1 MADGKVKI
9 ETSVDQKGIETGL
22 QEAEKKIQDFGKAAQ
37 TEAQQV
43 DKSLS
48 SMGQNVG
55 SDLQTGMDHAQD
67 VMEQG
72 ADQITDAVAD
82 VDQSLEG
89 MGDGVSQSPL
99 AEDMQ
104 GVSESVDASAE
115 EIVDSI
121 QDVEE
126 AADQVGENADTSGL
140 SQSFRDAESEID
152 SSCTG
157 IDAAV
162 SKATQVIAGFVSAA
176 AITAAVKQATQ
187 YVVQV
192 GSAFEAS
199 MSEVQAISGATGAEL
214 EKMSAKAKQLGSTS
228 RFSATEVSQAF
239 KYMSLAGWD
248 VSQSISA
255 VDGVIQLAA
264 ASGMDL
270 AAASDMVTDYLS
282 AFGMEADQATYM
294 ADMLAYA
301 QAHSNTTAE
310 MLGEAYKNCAANLNA
325 SGQDIETTTALL
337 EGMANQGKKGSEA
350 GTQLAAI
357 MRDLTA
363 KMDEGAIQ
371 IGETSVA
378 VMDAQGNFRDLTDII
393 TDVDAATE
401 GMGDAQKAAALAS
414 TFTSDSITGLN
425 LILNE
430 GIDKI
435 AGYETELRNSSGAA
449 SDMADTMQNNLQ
461 GKITAAGSALEGLGI
476 AAYDYISGPAGT
488 VVDMATGIFKGL
500 TDVLTPELDTA
511 HQLLADAENTSAAVQ
526 SIYDKMESQQKSF
539 KSNRDSIEANAEVAK
554 RLADNLFDLADKADL
569 SATDLQTM
577 GVYVDELNSLIPD
590 MNLSLNEQTGELSMT
605 REEVDKLTESYKE
618 QAIQQAFM
626 EHYSELAGDYTS
638 ALKTAAEAKRN
649 FDMALADPEAN
660 AVWEQYKKKAEEFHT
675 AGEEWEDAYIHAG
688 NAIWAANQANG
699 DLLDGL
705 LSSEEAMNSAE
716 QAVNDCDGAMQ
727 EWNDTMQDYKESMSS
742 ATDAT
747 NDLSEAQDNTTTSTE
762 ELLTATIEY
771 EGQTYKTIQEVSEY
785 FKKLEETYDS
795 VYESAMSS
803 IMGQLDLYNEWSAG
817 AEITAAKAL
826 ENFASCV
833 NGMTSYSENLSALTK
848 GVEDVSTGSIEALDA
863 GFVQYLRDLGPQS
876 ASLVAAIAQEINAGN
891 VQYIQDLND
900 NWDKYYNVSVE
911 IAEENAEAETGFK
924 EFAGDLVST
933 AQQTAQDATQATAD
947 GIDSKRPQVDESLQS
962 IAYDFMEKLTIP
974 DETTKI
980 GSDNIA
986 GYITGAES
994 KQPEVSTT
1002 AISLAGAT
1010 EDGLTDTDATTQ
1022 IGSDNIVGYI
1032 TGAEAQKENAENAAV
1047 DISNATDDG
1056 LGSADTAKTA
1066 GKLMASLLGVLVA
1079 GTTLAWIDG
1088 VAVSNAMNL
1097 GLGSADTAGTA
1108 SKLSDKYVRRTREY
1122 RGEAESAGRYLAEG
1136 FAAGIY
1142 AGQGSVA
1149 AAAASSA
1156 RAALAAFRATAQIH
1170 SPSAAAKADAL
1181 YVPEGWAGGIEEG
1194 KEQVEEAAADT
1205 ADATLDG
1212 FKDVLLPD
1220 LDLGWAV
1227 DQIRQASYTM
1237 DAELAQRATESTMET
1252 VARSAPESQEKGSSD
1267 FDYDRLGEVVASAID
1282 GMDVRLDGK
1291 KVGKVMTSRINA
1303 GLQEYAQMNQRGVM

>member
-1 MADGKVKI
+1 MADGKIKI

-22 QEAEKKIQDFGKAAQ
+22 QESEKKIQDFGKAAQ

-282 AFGMEADQATYM
+282 AFGMEASQATYM

-301 QAHSNTTAE
+301 QSHSNTTAE
-310 MLGEAYKNCAANLNA
+310 QLGEAYKNCAANMNA
-325 SGQDIETTTALL
+325 SGQDIETTTAML
-337 EGMANQGKKGSEA
+337 EALANQGSKSSEA
-350 GTQLAAI
+350 GTKVSAI
-357 MRDLTA
+357 MRDITA
-363 KMDEGAIQ
+363 KMDEGKIAI
-371 IGETSVA
+371 GDTTVA
-378 VMDAQGNFRDLTDII
+378 VMDANGNFRDMTDII
-393 TDVDAATE
+393 KDVDTATQ
-401 GMGDAQKAAALAS
+401 GMGDAEKAAALAS
-414 TFTSDSITGLN
+414 TFTSDSISGLN
-425 LILNE
+425 MILNE
-430 GIDKI
+430 GVDKI
-435 AGYETELRNSSGAA
+435 TGYEEELRNSSGAA
-449 SDMADTMQNNLQ
+449 ADMADTMQNNLQ

-488 VVDMATGIFKGL
+488 VVDMATGMFKGL
-500 TDVLTPELDTA
+500 TDLISPAKSEMEQYIDDINIALDTV
-511 HQLLADAENTSAAVQ
+511 DAS
-526 SIYDKMESQQKSF
+526 
-539 KSNRDSIEANAEVAK
+539 
-554 RLADNLFDLADKADL
+554 
-569 SATDLQTM
+569 
-577 GVYVDELNSLIPD
+577 
-590 MNLSLNEQTGELSMT
+590 
-605 REEVDKLTESYKE
+605 
-618 QAIQQAFM
+618 
-626 EHYSELAGDYTS
+626 
-638 ALKTAAEAKRN
+638 LKTAEKTMDAATVDTNKLET
-649 FDMALADPEAN
+649 
-660 AVWEQYKKKAEEFHT
+660 YKKT
-675 AGEEWEDAYIHAG
+675 
-688 NAIWAANQANG
+688 
-699 DLLDGL
+699 LLDLTGVENKNEYQKYQLKRIVAELSDTIPELAAAYDEETGSISLTNQEIEKLLDNQKAQVMQASAQEALEKVYQAQFDATLALTQAQDGL
-705 LSSEEAMNSAE
+705 TEAQKRWNERVDEALGPNHQVVESLQDYYDITGNTDDELEDLALSIESLSAE
-716 QAVNDCDGAMQ
+716 VDRAQ
-727 EWNDTMQDYKESMSS
+727 
-742 ATDAT
+742 
-747 NDLSEAQDNTTTSTE
+747 EAQDKANETAE
-762 ELLTATIEY
+762 EYEKTVDRVKESLIGETDAQKDEKDAVEDGTDAKKGAITANQDLLTSEIEY
-771 EGQTYKTIQEVSEY
+771 AGQTYKTTGEIAEKFQTLQEAYKSA
-785 FKKLEETYDS
+785 
-795 VYESAMSS
+795 YESAQGS
-803 IMGQLDLYNEWSAG
+803 IMGQLSLYSEWSAG

-833 NGMTSYSENLSALTK
+833 NGMTNYAANLDALTQ
-848 GVEDVSTGSIEALDA
+848 GVTDVSTNSVVALDT

-1032 TGAEAQKENAENAAV
+1032 TGAEAQKENAENTAV

-1181 YVPEGWAGGIEEG
+1181 FVPEGWAGGIEEG
-1194 KEQVEEAAADT
+1194 QEKVEKAAADT
-1205 ADATLDG
+1205 ADVTLDS
-1212 FKDVLLPD
+1212 FKDLLLPE
-1220 LDLGWAV
+1220 V
-1227 DQIRQASYTM
+1227 DTSLVIDQLTQQPQI
-1237 DAELAQRATESTMET
+1237 LAQTITESGTESVVRSIPEQSESASSEPDYEKVGEA
-1252 VARSAPESQEKGSSD
+1252 VARALENTE
-1267 FDYDRLGEVVASAID
+1267 
-1282 GMDVRLDGK
+1282 VRLDGK

>member
-82 VDQSLEG
+82 VDQSLDG
-89 MGDGVSQSPL
+89 MGDGVSKAPL
-99 AEDMQ
+99 TEEMQ
-104 GVSESVDASAE
+104 RASESVSESAEKIAKSAE
-115 EIVDSI
+115 EADKST
-121 QDVEE
+121 EE
-126 AADQVGENADTSGL
+126 FGKNTDTSGMRK
-140 SQSFRDAESEID
+140 SFREAEREVG

-157 IDAAV
+157 IDIAV
-162 SKATQVIAGFVSAA
+162 SKATQIIAGFVSAA
-176 AITAAVKQATQ
+176 AITAAAKQATQ
-187 YVVQV
+187 YVIEV

-199 MSEVQAISGATGAEL
+199 MSEVQAISGATSAEL

-771 EGQTYKTIQEVSEY
+771 EGQTYKTTQEVSEY
-785 FKKLEETYDS
+785 LKKLEETYDS

-803 IMGQLDLYNEWSAG
+803 IMGQLDLYNEWSSG
-817 AEITAAKAL
+817 SEITAAKAL

-833 NGMTSYSENLSALTK
+833 NGMTSYSENLIALTK

-891 VQYIQDLND
+891 VQYIEDLNA
-900 NWDKYYNVSVE
+900 NWRQYYNVSTI
-911 IAEENAEAETGFK
+911 IADENAEAETGYNQ
-924 EFAGDLVST
+924 FAENLIST

-962 IAYDFMEKLTIP
+962 IAYDFMDKLTIP
-974 DETTKI
+974 DEITKI

-1022 IGSDNIVGYI
+1022 IGSGNIVGYI

-1066 GKLMASLLGVLVA
+1066 GELMASLLGVLVA

-1181 YVPEGWAGGIEEG
+1181 FVPEGWAGGIEDG
-1194 KEQVEEAAADT
+1194 QEQVEKAAEET
-1205 ADATLDG
+1205 AEVTLDS
-1212 FKDVLLPD
+1212 FKDLLLPEID
-1220 LDLGWAV
+1220 TSFV
-1227 DQIRQASYTM
+1227 IDQLTQQPQI
-1237 DAELAQRATESTMET
+1237 LAQTITESGTESVVRSIPEQSESVSSEPDYEKVGEA
-1252 VARSAPESQEKGSSD
+1252 VARALENTE
-1267 FDYDRLGEVVASAID
+1267 
-1282 GMDVRLDGK
+1282 VRLDGK
-1291 KVGKVMTSRINA
+1291 KVGKVMTGRINA

>member
-1 MADGKVKI
+1 MADGKIKI

-22 QEAEKKIQDFGKAAQ
+22 QESEKKIQDFGKAAQ

-72 ADQITDAVAD
+72 ADQITDTVAD
-82 VDQSLEG
+82 VDQSLDD
-89 MGDGVSQSPL
+89 MGDGVSKAPL
-99 AEDMQ
+99 TEEMQ
-104 GVSESVDASAE
+104 RASESVSESAEKIAKSAE
-115 EIVDSI
+115 EADKST
-121 QDVEE
+121 EE
-126 AADQVGENADTSGL
+126 FGKNTDTSGMRK
-140 SQSFRDAESEID
+140 SFREAEREVG

-162 SKATQVIAGFVSAA
+162 SKATQIIAGFVSAA
-176 AITAAVKQATQ
+176 AITAAAKQATQ
-187 YVVQV
+187 YVIEV

-199 MSEVQAISGATGAEL
+199 MSEVQAISGATSAEL

-255 VDGVIQLAA
+255 VDGVLQLAA

-435 AGYETELRNSSGAA
+435 AGYEEELRNSSGAA

-476 AAYDYISGPAGT
+476 AAYNYISGPAGK
-488 VVDMATGIFKGL
+488 VVDTATSMFKGM
-500 TDVLTPELDTA
+500 TDLISPARTEMEQYIDDINAALDTV
-511 HQLLADAENTSAAVQ
+511 DASLETAEKTMNVAAVDT
-526 SIYDKMESQQKSF
+526 SKLESYKKTLLDLNTVENKNEYQKYQL
-539 KSNRDSIEANAEVAK
+539 K
-554 RLADNLFDLADKADL
+554 RI
-569 SATDLQTM
+569 
-577 GVYVDELNSLIPD
+577 VDELSDTIPELAAAYDEETGSISLTNQEIEKLLDNQKAQVMQASAQEALEKVYQAQFDATLALTQAQDGLTEAQKRWNERVDEALGPNHQVVESLQD
-590 MNLSLNEQTGELSMT
+590 YYDITGNTDDELEDLALSIESLSA
-605 REEVDKLTESYKE
+605 EVDRA
-618 QAIQQAFM
+618 Q
-626 EHYSELAGDYTS
+626 
-638 ALKTAAEAKRN
+638 
-649 FDMALADPEAN
+649 
-660 AVWEQYKKKAEEFHT
+660 
-675 AGEEWEDAYIHAG
+675 
-688 NAIWAANQANG
+688 
-699 DLLDGL
+699 
-705 LSSEEAMNSAE
+705 
-716 QAVNDCDGAMQ
+716 
-727 EWNDTMQDYKESMSS
+727 
-742 ATDAT
+742 
-747 NDLSEAQDNTTTSTE
+747 EAQDKANETAE
-762 ELLTATIEY
+762 EYEKTVDRVKESLIGETDAQKEEKDAVEDGTDAKKGAITVNQDLLTSEIEY
-771 EGQTYKTIQEVSEY
+771 AGQTYKTTGEIAEKFQNLQEAYKSA
-785 FKKLEETYDS
+785 
-795 VYESAMSS
+795 YESAQGS
-803 IMGQLDLYNEWSAG
+803 IMGQLSLYSEWSVG

-833 NGMTSYSENLSALTK
+833 NGMTNYAANLDALTQ
-848 GVEDVSTGSIEALDA
+848 GVTDVSTNSVVALDT

-924 EFAGDLVST
+924 EFAGDLIST

-986 GYITGAES
+986 GYVTGAES

-1032 TGAEAQKENAENAAV
+1032 TGAEAQKENAENTAV

-1181 YVPEGWAGGIEEG
+1181 FVPEGWAGGIEAG
-1194 KEQVEEAAADT
+1194 QEQVEKAAEET
-1205 ADATLDG
+1205 AEVTLDS
-1212 FKDVLLPD
+1212 FKDFLLPE
-1220 LDLGWAV
+1220 V
-1227 DQIRQASYTM
+1227 DTSLVIDQLTQQPQI
-1237 DAELAQRATESTMET
+1237 LAQTITESGTESVVRSMPVQSESASSEPDYEKVGEA
-1252 VARSAPESQEKGSSD
+1252 VARALENTE
-1267 FDYDRLGEVVASAID
+1267 
-1282 GMDVRLDGK
+1282 VRLDGK
-1291 KVGKVMTSRINA
+1291 KVGKVMTGRINA

>member
-82 VDQSLEG
+82 VDQSLDG
-89 MGDGVSQSPL
+89 MGDGVSKAPL
-99 AEDMQ
+99 TEEMQ
-104 GVSESVDASAE
+104 RASESVSESAEKIAKSAE
-115 EIVDSI
+115 EADKST
-121 QDVEE
+121 EE
-126 AADQVGENADTSGL
+126 FGKNTDTSGMRK
-140 SQSFRDAESEID
+140 SFREAEREVG

-157 IDAAV
+157 IDVAV
-162 SKATQVIAGFVSAA
+162 SKATQIIAGFVSAA
-176 AITAAVKQATQ
+176 AITAAAKQATQ
-187 YVVQV
+187 YVIEV

-199 MSEVQAISGATGAEL
+199 MSEVQAISGATSAEL

-488 VVDMATGIFKGL
+488 VVDMATGMFKGL
-500 TDVLTPELDTA
+500 TDLISPARSEMEQYIDDINAALDTVDASLETAEKIMDTATVDTNKLEAYKKILLDLNGVENKNEYQKYQLKRIVDELSDTIPELAAAYDEEKGSINLTTQEIEKLIA
-511 HQLLADAENTSAAVQ
+511 TQEKQVMLQAAQEAKNEVYKELTNATLAAQMAQDGLTEAQQKWNDIAGSAAVSAPIETYNDYVAVTGQ
-526 SIYDKMESQQKSF
+526 AS
-539 KSNRDSIEANAEVAK
+539 DSVE
-554 RLADNLFDLADKADL
+554 RLYNEML
-569 SATDLQTM
+569 SAKAASERAEEAKSKAEKTTKD
-577 GVYVDELNSLIPD
+577 YEKAVDEMTESLLGETDAQKDEKDAVEDGTDAKKGAITV
-590 MNLSLNEQTGELSMT
+590 NEDLLTSEIEYAGQIYKTTGEIAEKFQTLQ
-605 REEVDKLTESYKE
+605 EAYK
-618 QAIQQAFM
+618 
-626 EHYSELAGDYTS
+626 S
-638 ALKTAAEAKRN
+638 A
-649 FDMALADPEAN
+649 
-660 AVWEQYKKKAEEFHT
+660 
-675 AGEEWEDAYIHAG
+675 
-688 NAIWAANQANG
+688 
-699 DLLDGL
+699 
-705 LSSEEAMNSAE
+705 
-716 QAVNDCDGAMQ
+716 
-727 EWNDTMQDYKESMSS
+727 
-742 ATDAT
+742 
-747 NDLSEAQDNTTTSTE
+747 
-762 ELLTATIEY
+762 
-771 EGQTYKTIQEVSEY
+771 
-785 FKKLEETYDS
+785 
-795 VYESAMSS
+795 YESAQGS
-803 IMGQLDLYNEWSAG
+803 IMGQLSLYSEWSAG

-833 NGMTSYSENLSALTK
+833 NGMTNYAANLDALTQ
-848 GVEDVSTGSIEALDA
+848 GVTDVSTNSIVALDT

-924 EFAGDLVST
+924 EFAGDLIST

-994 KQPEVSTT
+994 KQPEVLTT

-1032 TGAEAQKENAENAAV
+1032 TGAEAQKENAENTAV

-1181 YVPEGWAGGIEEG
+1181 FVPEGWAGGIEDG
-1194 KEQVEEAAADT
+1194 QEQVEKAAEET
-1205 ADATLDG
+1205 AEVTLDS
-1212 FKDVLLPD
+1212 FKDLLLPE
-1220 LDLGWAV
+1220 V
-1227 DQIRQASYTM
+1227 DTSLVIDQLTQQPQI
-1237 DAELAQRATESTMET
+1237 LAQTITESGTESVVRSIPEQSESASSEPDYEKVGEA
-1252 VARSAPESQEKGSSD
+1252 VARALENTE
-1267 FDYDRLGEVVASAID
+1267 
-1282 GMDVRLDGK
+1282 VRLDGK
-1291 KVGKVMTSRINA
+1291 KVGKAMTSRINA

>member
-1 MADGKVKI
+1 MSDGKVKI
-9 ETSVDQKGIETGL
+9 ETSVDPQGIETGL
-22 QEAEKKIQDFGKAAQ
+22 QDSEKKIQDFGKTAQ
-37 TEAQQV
+37 DQAQQV

-55 SDLQTGMDHAQD
+55 NDLQTGMDHAQD

-89 MGDGVSQSPL
+89 MGDGVSQSPI

-162 SKATQVIAGFVSAA
+162 SKATRVIAGFVSAA

-199 MSEVQAISGATGAEL
+199 MSEVQAISGATSAEL

-378 VMDAQGNFRDLTDII
+378 VMDAQSNFRDLTDII

-435 AGYETELRNSSGAA
+435 AGYEEELRNSSGAA

-488 VVDMATGIFKGL
+488 VVDMATGMFKGL
-500 TDVLTPELDTA
+500 TDLISPAKSEMEQYIDDINIALDTV
-511 HQLLADAENTSAAVQ
+511 DAS
-526 SIYDKMESQQKSF
+526 
-539 KSNRDSIEANAEVAK
+539 
-554 RLADNLFDLADKADL
+554 
-569 SATDLQTM
+569 
-577 GVYVDELNSLIPD
+577 
-590 MNLSLNEQTGELSMT
+590 
-605 REEVDKLTESYKE
+605 
-618 QAIQQAFM
+618 
-626 EHYSELAGDYTS
+626 
-638 ALKTAAEAKRN
+638 LKTAEKTMDAATVDTNKLET
-649 FDMALADPEAN
+649 
-660 AVWEQYKKKAEEFHT
+660 YKKT
-675 AGEEWEDAYIHAG
+675 
-688 NAIWAANQANG
+688 
-699 DLLDGL
+699 LLDLTGVENKNEYQKYQLKRIVAELSDTIPELAAAYDEETGSISLTNQEIEKLLDNQKAQVMQASAQEALEKVYQAQFDATLALTQAQDGL
-705 LSSEEAMNSAE
+705 TEAQKRWNERVDEALGPNHQVVESLQDYYDITGNTDDELEDLALSIESLSAE
-716 QAVNDCDGAMQ
+716 VDRAQ
-727 EWNDTMQDYKESMSS
+727 
-742 ATDAT
+742 
-747 NDLSEAQDNTTTSTE
+747 EAQDKANETAE
-762 ELLTATIEY
+762 EYEKTVDRVKESLIGETDAQKEEKDAVEDDTDAKKGAITVNQDLLTSEIEY
-771 EGQTYKTIQEVSEY
+771 AGQTYKTTGEIAEKFQTLQEAYKSA
-785 FKKLEETYDS
+785 
-795 VYESAMSS
+795 YESAQSS
-803 IMGQLDLYNEWSAG
+803 IIGQLSLYNEWSAG
-817 AEITAAKAL
+817 AEITASQAL

-833 NGMTSYSENLSALTK
+833 SGMTNYAANLDALTQ
-848 GVEDVSTGSIEALDA
+848 GVTDVSNNSIVALDE
-863 GFVQYLRDLGPQS
+863 GFVQYLRNLGPQS
-876 ASLVAAIAQEINAGN
+876 ASLVATIAQEINAGN
-891 VQYIQDLND
+891 VQYIKDLND

-911 IAEENAEAETGFK
+911 IADENAEAETGYK
-924 EFAGDLVST
+924 AYAERLVST
-933 AQQTAQDATQATAD
+933 AQQAAQDATQATAD

-962 IAYDFMEKLTIP
+962 IAYDFMDKLTIP

-1022 IGSDNIVGYI
+1022 IGSDNVAGYI
-1032 TGAEAQKENAENAAV
+1032 TGAEAQKENAENTAV

-1066 GKLMASLLGVLVA
+1066 GDLLASLLGVLVA
-1079 GTTLAWIDG
+1079 GTALAWADG
-1088 VAVSNAMNL
+1088 FAVSHAMNL
-1097 GLGSADTAGTA
+1097 GLGSVDTAKTA
-1108 SKLSDKYVRRTREY
+1108 TKLSDKYIQKIRDY
-1122 RGEAESAGRYLAEG
+1122 RGQSESAGRYLAEG

-1252 VARSAPESQEKGSSD
+1252 VARSAPESQETGSSD

>member
-140 SQSFRDAESEID
+140 SQSFRDAENEID

-199 MSEVQAISGATGAEL
+199 MSEVQAISGATSAEL

-435 AGYETELRNSSGAA
+435 AGYEEELRSSSGAA
-449 SDMADTMQNNLQ
+449 ANMADTMQNNLQ

-488 VVDMATGIFKGL
+488 VVDMATGMFKGL

-526 SIYDKMESQQKSF
+526 SIYDKME
-539 KSNRDSIEANAEVAK
+539 
-554 RLADNLFDLADKADL
+554 
-569 SATDLQTM
+569 
-577 GVYVDELNSLIPD
+577 
-590 MNLSLNEQTGELSMT
+590 
-605 REEVDKLTESYKE
+605 
-618 QAIQQAFM
+618 
-626 EHYSELAGDYTS
+626 
-638 ALKTAAEAKRN
+638 
-649 FDMALADPEAN
+649 
-660 AVWEQYKKKAEEFHT
+660 
-675 AGEEWEDAYIHAG
+675 
-688 NAIWAANQANG
+688 
-699 DLLDGL
+699 
-705 LSSEEAMNSAE
+705 
-716 QAVNDCDGAMQ
+716 
-727 EWNDTMQDYKESMSS
+727 
-742 ATDAT
+742 
-747 NDLSEAQDNTTTSTE
+747 
-762 ELLTATIEY
+762 
-771 EGQTYKTIQEVSEY
+771 
-785 FKKLEETYDS
+785 
-795 VYESAMSS
+795 
-803 IMGQLDLYNEWSAG
+803 
-817 AEITAAKAL
+817 
-826 ENFASCV
+826 
-833 NGMTSYSENLSALTK
+833 
-848 GVEDVSTGSIEALDA
+848 
-863 GFVQYLRDLGPQS
+863 
-876 ASLVAAIAQEINAGN
+876 
-891 VQYIQDLND
+891 
-900 NWDKYYNVSVE
+900 
-911 IAEENAEAETGFK
+911 
-924 EFAGDLVST
+924 
-933 AQQTAQDATQATAD
+933 
-947 GIDSKRPQVDESLQS
+947 
-962 IAYDFMEKLTIP
+962 
-974 DETTKI
+974 
-980 GSDNIA
+980 
-986 GYITGAES
+986 
-994 KQPEVSTT
+994 
-1002 AISLAGAT
+1002 
-1010 EDGLTDTDATTQ
+1010 
-1022 IGSDNIVGYI
+1022 
-1032 TGAEAQKENAENAAV
+1032 
-1047 DISNATDDG
+1047 
-1056 LGSADTAKTA
+1056 
-1066 GKLMASLLGVLVA
+1066 
-1079 GTTLAWIDG
+1079 
-1088 VAVSNAMNL
+1088 
-1097 GLGSADTAGTA
+1097 
-1108 SKLSDKYVRRTREY
+1108 
-1122 RGEAESAGRYLAEG
+1122 
-1136 FAAGIY
+1136 
-1142 AGQGSVA
+1142 
-1149 AAAASSA
+1149 
-1156 RAALAAFRATAQIH
+1156 
-1170 SPSAAAKADAL
+1170 
-1181 YVPEGWAGGIEEG
+1181 
-1194 KEQVEEAAADT
+1194 
-1205 ADATLDG
+1205 
-1212 FKDVLLPD
+1212 
-1220 LDLGWAV
+1220 
-1227 DQIRQASYTM
+1227 
-1237 DAELAQRATESTMET
+1237 
-1252 VARSAPESQEKGSSD
+1252 
-1267 FDYDRLGEVVASAID
+1267 
-1282 GMDVRLDGK
+1282 
-1291 KVGKVMTSRINA
+1291 
-1303 GLQEYAQMNQRGVM
+1303 

>member
-1 MADGKVKI
+1 MADGKIKI

-22 QEAEKKIQDFGKAAQ
+22 QESEKKIQDFGKAAQ

-72 ADQITDAVAD
+72 ADQITDTVAD
-82 VDQSLEG
+82 VDQSLDG
-89 MGDGVSQSPL
+89 MGDGVSKAPL
-99 AEDMQ
+99 TEEMQ
-104 GVSESVDASAE
+104 RASESVSESAEKIAKSAE
-115 EIVDSI
+115 EADKST
-121 QDVEE
+121 EE
-126 AADQVGENADTSGL
+126 FGKNTDTSGMRK
-140 SQSFRDAESEID
+140 SFREAEREVG

-162 SKATQVIAGFVSAA
+162 SKATQIIAGFVSAA
-176 AITAAVKQATQ
+176 AITAAAKQATQ
-187 YVVQV
+187 YVIEV

-199 MSEVQAISGATGAEL
+199 MSEVQAISGATSAEL

-255 VDGVIQLAA
+255 VDGVLQLAA

-435 AGYETELRNSSGAA
+435 AGYEEELRNSSGAA

-476 AAYDYISGPAGT
+476 AAYNYISGPAGK
-488 VVDMATGIFKGL
+488 VVDTATSMFKGM
-500 TDVLTPELDTA
+500 TDLISPARTEMEQYIDDINAALDTV
-511 HQLLADAENTSAAVQ
+511 DASLETAEKTMNVAAVDT
-526 SIYDKMESQQKSF
+526 SKLESYKKTLLDLNTVENKNEYQKYQL
-539 KSNRDSIEANAEVAK
+539 K
-554 RLADNLFDLADKADL
+554 RI
-569 SATDLQTM
+569 
-577 GVYVDELNSLIPD
+577 VDELSDTIPELAAAYDEETGSISLTNQEIEKLLDNQKAQVMQASAQEALEKVYQAQFDATLALTQAQDGLTEAQKRWNERVDEALGPNHQVVESLQD
-590 MNLSLNEQTGELSMT
+590 YYDITGNTDDELEDLALSIESLSA
-605 REEVDKLTESYKE
+605 EVDRA
-618 QAIQQAFM
+618 Q
-626 EHYSELAGDYTS
+626 
-638 ALKTAAEAKRN
+638 
-649 FDMALADPEAN
+649 
-660 AVWEQYKKKAEEFHT
+660 
-675 AGEEWEDAYIHAG
+675 
-688 NAIWAANQANG
+688 
-699 DLLDGL
+699 
-705 LSSEEAMNSAE
+705 
-716 QAVNDCDGAMQ
+716 
-727 EWNDTMQDYKESMSS
+727 
-742 ATDAT
+742 
-747 NDLSEAQDNTTTSTE
+747 EAQDKANETAE
-762 ELLTATIEY
+762 EYEKTVDRVKESLIGETDAQKEEKDAVEDGTDAKKGAITVNQDLLTSEIEY
-771 EGQTYKTIQEVSEY
+771 AGQTYKTTGEIAEKFQNLQEAYKSA
-785 FKKLEETYDS
+785 
-795 VYESAMSS
+795 YESAQGS
-803 IMGQLDLYNEWSAG
+803 IMGQLSLYSEWSAG

-833 NGMTSYSENLSALTK
+833 NGMTNYAANLDALTQ
-848 GVEDVSTGSIEALDA
+848 GVTDVSTNSVVALDT

-924 EFAGDLVST
+924 EFAGDLIST

-986 GYITGAES
+986 GYVTGAES

-1032 TGAEAQKENAENAAV
+1032 TGAEAQKENAENTAV

-1181 YVPEGWAGGIEEG
+1181 FVPEGWAGGIEAG
-1194 KEQVEEAAADT
+1194 QEQVEKAAEET
-1205 ADATLDG
+1205 AEVTLDS
-1212 FKDVLLPD
+1212 FKDFLLPE
-1220 LDLGWAV
+1220 V
-1227 DQIRQASYTM
+1227 DTSLVIDQLTQQPQI
-1237 DAELAQRATESTMET
+1237 LAQTITESGTESVVRSMPVQSESASSEPDYEKVGEA
-1252 VARSAPESQEKGSSD
+1252 VARALENTE
-1267 FDYDRLGEVVASAID
+1267 
-1282 GMDVRLDGK
+1282 VRLDGK
-1291 KVGKVMTSRINA
+1291 KVGKVMTGRINA

>member
-1 MADGKVKI
+1 MADGKIKI

-22 QEAEKKIQDFGKAAQ
+22 QESEKKIQDFGKAAQ

-43 DKSLS
+43 NKSLS

-72 ADQITDAVAD
+72 ADQITDTVAD
-82 VDQSLEG
+82 VDQSLDD
-89 MGDGVSQSPL
+89 MGDGVSKAPL
-99 AEDMQ
+99 TEEMQ
-104 GVSESVDASAE
+104 RASESVSESAEKIAKSAE
-115 EIVDSI
+115 EADKST
-121 QDVEE
+121 EE
-126 AADQVGENADTSGL
+126 FGKNTDTSGMRK
-140 SQSFRDAESEID
+140 SFREAEREVG

-162 SKATQVIAGFVSAA
+162 SKATQIIAGFVSAA
-176 AITAAVKQATQ
+176 AITAAAKQATQ
-187 YVVQV
+187 YVIEV

-199 MSEVQAISGATGAEL
+199 MSEVQAISGATSAEL

-255 VDGVIQLAA
+255 VDGVLQLAA

-435 AGYETELRNSSGAA
+435 AGYEEELRNSSGAA

-476 AAYDYISGPAGT
+476 AAYNYISGPAGK
-488 VVDMATGIFKGL
+488 VVDTATSMFKGM
-500 TDVLTPELDTA
+500 TDLISPARTEMEQYIDDINAALDTV
-511 HQLLADAENTSAAVQ
+511 DASLETAEKTMNVAAVDT
-526 SIYDKMESQQKSF
+526 SKLESYKKTLLDLNTVENKNEYQKYQL
-539 KSNRDSIEANAEVAK
+539 K
-554 RLADNLFDLADKADL
+554 RI
-569 SATDLQTM
+569 
-577 GVYVDELNSLIPD
+577 VDELSDTIPELAAAYDEETGSISLTNQEIEKLLDNQKAQVMQASAQEALEKVYQAQFDATLALTQAQDGLTEAQKRWNERVDEALGPNHQVVESLQD
-590 MNLSLNEQTGELSMT
+590 YYDITGNTDDELEDLALSIESLSA
-605 REEVDKLTESYKE
+605 EVDRA
-618 QAIQQAFM
+618 Q
-626 EHYSELAGDYTS
+626 
-638 ALKTAAEAKRN
+638 
-649 FDMALADPEAN
+649 
-660 AVWEQYKKKAEEFHT
+660 
-675 AGEEWEDAYIHAG
+675 
-688 NAIWAANQANG
+688 
-699 DLLDGL
+699 
-705 LSSEEAMNSAE
+705 
-716 QAVNDCDGAMQ
+716 
-727 EWNDTMQDYKESMSS
+727 
-742 ATDAT
+742 
-747 NDLSEAQDNTTTSTE
+747 EAQDKANETAE
-762 ELLTATIEY
+762 EYEKTVDRVKESLIGETDAQKEEKDAVEDGTDAKKGAITVNQDLLTSEIEY
-771 EGQTYKTIQEVSEY
+771 AGQTYKTTGEIAEKFQNLQEAYKSA
-785 FKKLEETYDS
+785 
-795 VYESAMSS
+795 YESAQGS
-803 IMGQLDLYNEWSAG
+803 IMGQLSLYSEWSVG

-833 NGMTSYSENLSALTK
+833 NGMTNYAANLDALTQ
-848 GVEDVSTGSIEALDA
+848 GVTDVSTNSVVALDT

-924 EFAGDLVST
+924 EFAGDLIST

-986 GYITGAES
+986 GYVTGAES

-1032 TGAEAQKENAENAAV
+1032 TGAEAQKENAENTAV

-1181 YVPEGWAGGIEEG
+1181 FVPEGWAGGIEAG
-1194 KEQVEEAAADT
+1194 QEQVEKAAEET
-1205 ADATLDG
+1205 AEVTLDS
-1212 FKDVLLPD
+1212 FKDFLLPE
-1220 LDLGWAV
+1220 V
-1227 DQIRQASYTM
+1227 DTSLVIDQLTQQPQI
-1237 DAELAQRATESTMET
+1237 LAQTITESGTESVVRSMPVQSESASSEPDYEKVGEA
-1252 VARSAPESQEKGSSD
+1252 VARALENTE
-1267 FDYDRLGEVVASAID
+1267 
-1282 GMDVRLDGK
+1282 VRLDGK
-1291 KVGKVMTSRINA
+1291 KVGKVMTGRINA

>member
-9 ETSVDQKGIETGL
+9 ETSVDQKGIQIGL
-22 QEAEKKIQDFGKAAQ
+22 QEAEKRIQDFGKAAQ
-37 TEAQQV
+37 TETQQV

-72 ADQITDAVAD
+72 ADQITDTVAD
-82 VDQSLEG
+82 VDQSLER
-89 MGDGVSQSPL
+89 MGDGVSEAPL
-99 AEDMQ
+99 TEEMQ
-104 GVSESVDASAE
+104 RTSESVDASAE

-140 SQSFRDAESEID
+140 SQSFREAESEID

-157 IDAAV
+157 IDVAV
-162 SKATQVIAGFVSAA
+162 NRATQVIAGFVSAA

-199 MSEVQAISGATGAEL
+199 MSEVQAISGATSAEL

-228 RFSATEVSQAF
+228 RFSATEASQAF
-239 KYMSLAGWD
+239 KYMALAGWD
-248 VSQSISA
+248 TNKSISA
-255 VDGVIQLAA
+255 IDGVLQLAA

-270 AAASDMVTDYLS
+270 AKASDMVTDYLS

-310 MLGEAYKNCAANLNA
+310 QLGEAYKNCAANMNA
-325 SGQDIETTTALL
+325 SGQDIETTTSLL
-337 EGMANQGKKGSEA
+337 EALANQGAKGSEA
-350 GTQLAAI
+350 GTKVAAI
-357 MRDLTA
+357 MRDITQ
-363 KMDEGAIQ
+363 KMDDGKIAI
-371 IGETSVA
+371 GDTTVA
-378 VMDAQGNFRDLTDII
+378 VMDANGNFRDMTDII
-393 TDVDAATE
+393 KDVDTATQ
-401 GMGDAQKAAALAS
+401 GMGDAEKAAALAS
-414 TFTSDSITGLN
+414 TFTSDSISGLN
-425 LILNE
+425 MILNE

-476 AAYDYISGPAGT
+476 AVYDYISGPAGT
-488 VVDMATGIFKGL
+488 VVDMATGMFKGL
-500 TDVLTPELDTA
+500 TDILSPELDTA
-511 HQLLADAENTSAAVQ
+511 HQLLADAEDTVDAVQ
-526 SIYDKMESQQKSF
+526 AIYDKVEKQKKSF
-539 KSNRDSIEANAEVAK
+539 ESTKDSIEANAELAK
-554 RLADNLFDLADKADL
+554 KLADNLYELADKTDL
-569 SATDLQTM
+569 SATDLATM

-590 MNLSLNEQTGELSMT
+590 MNLSLDAQTGALSKT
-605 REEVDKLTESYKE
+605 REEVDKLTTAYKE
-618 QAIQQAFM
+618 QAIQQAFSQ
-626 EHYSELAGDYTS
+626 HHTELTADY
-638 ALKTAAEAKRN
+638 ADAIQVAAEAQRN
-649 FDMALADPEAN
+649 FNVALSDPEAKR
-660 AVWEQYKKKAEEFHT
+660 VWEDYEARADEFQK
-675 AGEEWEDAYIHAG
+675 AGETIEDAYIHAG
-688 NAIWAANQANG
+688 NSVEYANESILKGLVGQKEA
-699 DLLDGL
+699 LD
-705 LSSEEAMNSAE
+705 EAQ
-716 QAVNDCDGAMQ
+716 QAVTDCDTAVK
-727 EWNDTMQDYKESMSS
+727 EWDQTMEEYTASMTT
-742 ATDAT
+742 ATDVT
-747 NDLSEAQDNTTTSTE
+747 TGLSDAQDTTTTSTE

-771 EGQTYKTIQEVSEY
+771 AGQTYKTTQEISEQFQTLQEAY
-785 FKKLEETYDS
+785 QNTYD
-795 VYESAMSS
+795 SAMSS
-803 IMGQLDLYNEWSAG
+803 IIGQLDLYNEWSAG

-826 ENFASCV
+826 ENFASSV
-833 NGMTSYSENLSALTK
+833 NGMTNYAANLDALTQ
-848 GVEDVSTGSIEALDA
+848 GVTDVSTNSVVALDT

-891 VQYIQDLND
+891 VQYIKDLND
-900 NWDKYYNVSVE
+900 NWDRYYNVSSE
-911 IAEENAEAETGFK
+911 IAQENAEAETGFK

-933 AQQTAQDATQATAD
+933 AQQAAQDATQATAD
-947 GIDSKRPQVDESLQS
+947 GINTKKPQVEDSLHA
-962 IAYDFMEKLTIP
+962 IVDTFTDTLTIP
-974 DETTKI
+974 EEASKI
-980 GSDNIA
+980 GSDNID

-994 KQPEVSTT
+994 KEQEVSTT
-1002 AISLAGAT
+1002 AIALAGAT

-1022 IGSDNIVGYI
+1022 IGSDNIAGYI
-1032 TGAEAQKENAENAAV
+1032 TGAAAQKENAENTAV

-1056 LGSADTAKTA
+1056 LGSADTAATA
-1066 GKLMASLLGVLVA
+1066 GNLLASLLGVLVA
-1079 GTTLAWIDG
+1079 GTALAWADG
-1088 VAVSNAMNL
+1088 FAVSHAMNL
-1097 GLGSADTAGTA
+1097 GLGSVDTAKTA
-1108 SKLSDKYVRRTREY
+1108 TDLSDKYIQKLRDY
-1122 RGEAESAGRYLAEG
+1122 RGQSEEAGKYMAEG
-1136 FAAGIY
+1136 FAAGIN
-1142 AGQGSVA
+1142 AGRGSVA
-1149 AAAASSA
+1149 AAARQSA
-1156 RAALAAFRATAQIH
+1156 QAALSAFRAAAQIH

-1227 DQIRQASYTM
+1227 DQIRQASYSM
-1237 DAELAQRATESTMET
+1237 DAELAQNAMESTMET
-1252 VARSAPESQEKGSSD
+1252 VARSTPESQETGSSD
-1267 FDYDRLGEVVASAID
+1267 FDYDRLGEVVASAIN

-1303 GLQEYAQMNQRGVM
+1303 GLQEYAQLNQRGVM

>member
-1 MADGKVKI
+1 MSDGKVKI
-9 ETSVDQKGIETGL
+9 ETSVDPQGIETGL
-22 QEAEKKIQDFGKAAQ
+22 QDSEKKIQDFGKTAQ
-37 TEAQQV
+37 DQAQQV

-55 SDLQTGMDHAQD
+55 NDLQTGMDHAQD

-89 MGDGVSQSPL
+89 MGDGVSQSPI

-162 SKATQVIAGFVSAA
+162 SKATRVIAGFVSAA

-199 MSEVQAISGATGAEL
+199 MSEVQAISGATSAEL

-228 RFSATEVSQAF
+228 RFGATEVSQAF

-378 VMDAQGNFRDLTDII
+378 VMDAQSNFRDLTDII

-435 AGYETELRNSSGAA
+435 AGYEEELRNSSGAA

-488 VVDMATGIFKGL
+488 VVDMATGMFKGL
-500 TDVLTPELDTA
+500 TDLISPAKSEMEQYIDDINIALDTV
-511 HQLLADAENTSAAVQ
+511 DAS
-526 SIYDKMESQQKSF
+526 
-539 KSNRDSIEANAEVAK
+539 
-554 RLADNLFDLADKADL
+554 
-569 SATDLQTM
+569 
-577 GVYVDELNSLIPD
+577 
-590 MNLSLNEQTGELSMT
+590 
-605 REEVDKLTESYKE
+605 
-618 QAIQQAFM
+618 
-626 EHYSELAGDYTS
+626 
-638 ALKTAAEAKRN
+638 LKTAEKTMDAATVDTNKLET
-649 FDMALADPEAN
+649 
-660 AVWEQYKKKAEEFHT
+660 YKKT
-675 AGEEWEDAYIHAG
+675 
-688 NAIWAANQANG
+688 
-699 DLLDGL
+699 LLDLTGVENKNEYQKYQLKRIVAELSDTIPELAAAYDEETGSISLTNQEIEKLLDNQKAQVMQASAQEALEKVYQAQFDATLALTQAQDGL
-705 LSSEEAMNSAE
+705 TEAQKRWNERVDEALGPNHQVVESLQDYYDITGNTDDELEDLALSIESLSAE
-716 QAVNDCDGAMQ
+716 VDRAQ
-727 EWNDTMQDYKESMSS
+727 
-742 ATDAT
+742 
-747 NDLSEAQDNTTTSTE
+747 EAQDKANETAE
-762 ELLTATIEY
+762 EYEKTVDRVKESLIGETDAQKEEKDAVEDDTDAKKGAITVNQDLLTSEIEY
-771 EGQTYKTIQEVSEY
+771 AGQTYKTTGEIAEKFQTLQEAYKSA
-785 FKKLEETYDS
+785 
-795 VYESAMSS
+795 YESAQSS
-803 IMGQLDLYNEWSAG
+803 IIGQLSLYNEWSAG
-817 AEITAAKAL
+817 AEITASQAL

-833 NGMTSYSENLSALTK
+833 SGMTNYAANLDALTQ
-848 GVEDVSTGSIEALDA
+848 GVTDVSNNSIVALDE
-863 GFVQYLRDLGPQS
+863 GFVQYLRNLGPQS
-876 ASLVAAIAQEINAGN
+876 ASLVATIAQEINAGN
-891 VQYIQDLND
+891 VQYIKDLND

-911 IAEENAEAETGFK
+911 IADENAEAETGYK
-924 EFAGDLVST
+924 AYAERLVST
-933 AQQTAQDATQATAD
+933 AQQAAQDATQATAD

-962 IAYDFMEKLTIP
+962 IAYDFMDKLTIP

-1022 IGSDNIVGYI
+1022 IGSDNVAGYI
-1032 TGAEAQKENAENAAV
+1032 TGAEAQKENAENTAV

-1066 GKLMASLLGVLVA
+1066 GDLLASLLGVLVA
-1079 GTTLAWIDG
+1079 GTALAWADG
-1088 VAVSNAMNL
+1088 FAVSHAMNL
-1097 GLGSADTAGTA
+1097 GLGSVDTAKTA
-1108 SKLSDKYVRRTREY
+1108 TKLSDKYIQKIRDY
-1122 RGEAESAGRYLAEG
+1122 RGQSESAGRYLAEG

-1252 VARSAPESQEKGSSD
+1252 VARSAPESQETGSSD

>member
-1 MADGKVKI
+1 MSDGKVKI
-9 ETSVDQKGIETGL
+9 ETSVDPQGIETGL
-22 QEAEKKIQDFGKAAQ
+22 QDSEKKIQDFGKTAQ
-37 TEAQQV
+37 DQAQQV

-55 SDLQTGMDHAQD
+55 NDLQTGMDHAQD

-140 SQSFRDAESEID
+140 SQIFRDAESEID

-199 MSEVQAISGATGAEL
+199 MSEVQAISGATSAEL
-214 EKMSAKAKQLGSTS
+214 EKMSAKAKQLGSS
-228 RFSATEVSQAF
+228 SKFSATEASQAF
-239 KYMSLAGWD
+239 KYMALAGWD
-248 VSQSISA
+248 TNKSISA
-255 VDGVIQLAA
+255 IDGVLQLAA

-270 AAASDMVTDYLS
+270 AKASDMVTDYLS

-310 MLGEAYKNCAANLNA
+310 QLGEAYKNCAANMNA
-325 SGQDIETTTALL
+325 SGQDIETTTSLL
-337 EGMANQGKKGSEA
+337 EALANQGDKSSEA
-350 GTQLAAI
+350 GTKVAAI
-357 MRDLTA
+357 MRDVTA
-363 KMDEGAIQ
+363 KMDEGKIAI
-371 IGETSVA
+371 GDTTVA
-378 VMDAQGNFRDLTDII
+378 VMDANGNFRDMTDII
-393 TDVDAATE
+393 KDVDDATKD
-401 GMGDAQKAAALAS
+401 MGDAEKAAALAS
-414 TFTSDSITGLN
+414 TFTSDSISGLN
-425 LILNE
+425 MILNE
-430 GIDKI
+430 GIDKV
-435 AGYETELRNSSGAA
+435 AGYEEELRNSSGAA

-476 AAYDYISGPAGT
+476 AAYEYISGPAGT
-488 VVDMATGIFKGL
+488 VVDMATGMFKGL
-500 TDVLTPELDTA
+500 TDLISPAKSEMEQYIDDINTALDTVDTSLEA
-511 HQLLADAENTSAAVQ
+511 AEKTMDAATVDTNKLETYKKTLLDLNGVENKNEYQKYQL
-526 SIYDKMESQQKSF
+526 
-539 KSNRDSIEANAEVAK
+539 K
-554 RLADNLFDLADKADL
+554 RI
-569 SATDLQTM
+569 
-577 GVYVDELNSLIPD
+577 VDELSDTIPELAAAYDEETGSISLTNQEIEKLLDNQKAQVMQASAQEALEKVYQAQFDATLALTQAQDGLTEAQKRWNERIDEALGPNHQVVESLQD
-590 MNLSLNEQTGELSMT
+590 YYDITGNTDDELEDLALSIESLSA
-605 REEVDKLTESYKE
+605 EVDRA
-618 QAIQQAFM
+618 Q
-626 EHYSELAGDYTS
+626 
-638 ALKTAAEAKRN
+638 
-649 FDMALADPEAN
+649 
-660 AVWEQYKKKAEEFHT
+660 
-675 AGEEWEDAYIHAG
+675 
-688 NAIWAANQANG
+688 
-699 DLLDGL
+699 
-705 LSSEEAMNSAE
+705 
-716 QAVNDCDGAMQ
+716 
-727 EWNDTMQDYKESMSS
+727 
-742 ATDAT
+742 
-747 NDLSEAQDNTTTSTE
+747 EAQDKANKTAE
-762 ELLTATIEY
+762 EYEKTVDQVKESLIGETDAQKNEKDAVEDGTNAKKGAITVNQDLLTSEIEY
-771 EGQTYKTIQEVSEY
+771 AGQTYKTTGEIAEKFQTLQEAYKSA
-785 FKKLEETYDS
+785 
-795 VYESAMSS
+795 YESAQGS
-803 IMGQLDLYNEWSAG
+803 IMGQLSLYSEWTAG

-833 NGMTSYSENLSALTK
+833 NGMTNYAANLDALTQ
-848 GVEDVSTGSIEALDA
+848 GVTDVSTNSVVALDT

-891 VQYIQDLND
+891 VQYIKDLND
-900 NWDKYYNVSVE
+900 NWDRYYNVSSE
-911 IAEENAEAETGFK
+911 IAQENAEAETGFK

-980 GSDNIA
+980 GSDNVA
-986 GYITGAES
+986 GYITGA
-994 KQPEVSTT
+994 
-1002 AISLAGAT
+1002 A
-1010 EDGLTDTDATTQ
+1010 
-1022 IGSDNIVGYI
+1022 
-1032 TGAEAQKENAENAAV
+1032 AQKENAENTAV

-1066 GKLMASLLGVLVA
+1066 GDLLASLLGVLVA
-1079 GTTLAWIDG
+1079 GTALAWADG
-1088 VAVSNAMNL
+1088 FAVSHAMNL
-1097 GLGSADTAGTA
+1097 GLGSVDTAKTA
-1108 SKLSDKYVRRTREY
+1108 TKLSDKYIQKIRDY
-1122 RGEAESAGRYLAEG
+1122 RGQSESAGRYLAEG

-1181 YVPEGWAGGIEEG
+1181 FVPEGWAGGIEEG

-1252 VARSAPESQEKGSSD
+1252 VARSAPESQETGLSD
-1267 FDYDRLGEVVASAID
+1267 FDYDQLGEAVASAID

-1303 GLQEYAQMNQRGVM
+1303 ELQEYAQLNRRGVM

>member
-1 MADGKVKI
+1 MADGKIKI
-9 ETSVDQKGIETGL
+9 ETSVDQKGIKTGL
-22 QEAEKKIQDFGKAAQ
+22 QESEKTVANFGKSTQ
-37 TEAQQV
+37 
-43 DKSLS
+43 
-48 SMGQNVG
+48 
-55 SDLQTGMDHAQD
+55 
-67 VMEQG
+67 
-72 ADQITDAVAD
+72 
-82 VDQSLEG
+82 
-89 MGDGVSQSPL
+89 
-99 AEDMQ
+99 
-104 GVSESVDASAE
+104 
-115 EIVDSI
+115 
-121 QDVEE
+121 
-126 AADQVGENADTSGL
+126 EN
-140 SQSFRDAESEID
+140 FK
-152 SSCTG
+152 G

-162 SKATQVIAGFVSAA
+162 SKAGQTIATVVSAA
-176 AITAAVKQATQ
+176 AIASAVKQATQ
-187 YVVQV
+187 YVVEV
-192 GSAFEAS
+192 GSTFEAS
-199 MSEVQAISGATGAEL
+199 MSEVQAISGATSAEL
-214 EKMSAKAKQLGSTS
+214 EKMSAKAKQLGSS
-228 RFSATEVSQAF
+228 SKFSATEASQAF
-239 KYMSLAGWD
+239 KYMALAGWD
-248 VSQSISA
+248 TNKSISA
-255 VDGVIQLAA
+255 IDGVLQLAA

-270 AAASDMVTDYLS
+270 AKASDMVTDYLS

-310 MLGEAYKNCAANLNA
+310 QLGEAYKNCAANMNA
-325 SGQDIETTTALL
+325 SGQDIETTTSLL
-337 EGMANQGKKGSEA
+337 EALANQGSKSSEA
-350 GTQLAAI
+350 GTKVAAI
-357 MRDLTA
+357 MRDVTA
-363 KMDEGAIQ
+363 KMDDGKIAI
-371 IGETSVA
+371 GDTTVA
-378 VMDAQGNFRDLTDII
+378 VMDANGNFRDMTDII
-393 TDVDAATE
+393 KDVDDATKN
-401 GMGDAQKAAALAS
+401 MGDAEKAAALAS
-414 TFTSDSITGLN
+414 TFTSDSISGLN
-425 LILNE
+425 MILNE
-430 GIDKI
+430 GIDKV
-435 AGYETELRNSSGAA
+435 AGYEEELRNSSGAA

-476 AAYDYISGPAGT
+476 AAYNYISGPAGK
-488 VVDMATGIFKGL
+488 VVDIATGIFKGL

-526 SIYDKMESQQKSF
+526 SIYDKMESQQKNF

-771 EGQTYKTIQEVSEY
+771 EGQTYKTTQEVSEY

-803 IMGQLDLYNEWSAG
+803 IMGQLDLYNEWSSG
-817 AEITAAKAL
+817 SEITAAKAL

-891 VQYIQDLND
+891 VQYIEDLNA
-900 NWDKYYNVSVE
+900 NWRQYYNVSTI
-911 IAEENAEAETGFK
+911 IADENAEAETGYNQ
-924 EFAGDLVST
+924 FAENLIST

-986 GYITGAES
+986 CYVTGAES

-1032 TGAEAQKENAENAAV
+1032 TGAEAQKENAENTAV

-1181 YVPEGWAGGIEEG
+1181 FVPEGWAGGIEDG
-1194 KEQVEEAAADT
+1194 QEQVEKAAEET
-1205 ADATLDG
+1205 AEVTLDS
-1212 FKDVLLPD
+1212 FKDLLLPE
-1220 LDLGWAV
+1220 V
-1227 DQIRQASYTM
+1227 DTSLVIDQLTQQPQI
-1237 DAELAQRATESTMET
+1237 LAQTITESGTESVVRSIPEQSESVSSEPDYEKVGEA
-1252 VARSAPESQEKGSSD
+1252 VARALENTE
-1267 FDYDRLGEVVASAID
+1267 
-1282 GMDVRLDGK
+1282 VRLDGK
-1291 KVGKVMTSRINA
+1291 KVGKVMTGRINA

>member
-9 ETSVDQKGIETGL
+9 ETSVDPQGIETGL
-22 QEAEKKIQDFGKAAQ
+22 QDSEKKIQDFGKTAQ
-37 TEAQQV
+37 EQAEQV

-55 SDLQTGMDHAQD
+55 SDLQTGMEHAEN

-89 MGDGVSQSPL
+89 MGDGVSEAPL
-99 AEDMQ
+99 TEEMQ
-104 GVSESVDASAE
+104 KASESVSKSAE
-115 EIVDSI
+115 EIEKST
-121 QDVEE
+121 EE
-126 AADQVGENADTSGL
+126 ASKSTEEFGKNTDTSGIRK
-140 SQSFRDAESEID
+140 SFREAEREVG

-162 SKATQVIAGFVSAA
+162 RKATQVIVGFVSAA
-176 AITAAVKQATQ
+176 AITAAAKQATQ
-187 YVVQV
+187 YVIEV

-199 MSEVQAISGATGAEL
+199 MSEVQAISGATSAEL

-435 AGYETELRNSSGAA
+435 AGYEEELRNSSGAA
-449 SDMADTMQNNLQ
+449 ANMADTMQNNLQ

-476 AAYDYISGPAGT
+476 AAYSYISGPAGK
-488 VVDMATGIFKGL
+488 VVDTATSMFKGM
-500 TDVLTPELDTA
+500 TDLISPARSEMEQYIDDINAALDTV
-511 HQLLADAENTSAAVQ
+511 DASLETAEKTMNAAAVDT
-526 SIYDKMESQQKSF
+526 SKLESYKKTLLDLNGVENKNEYQKYQL
-539 KSNRDSIEANAEVAK
+539 K
-554 RLADNLFDLADKADL
+554 RI
-569 SATDLQTM
+569 
-577 GVYVDELNSLIPD
+577 VDELSDTIPELAAAYD
-590 MNLSLNEQTGELSMT
+590 EETGSINLTNQEIEKLLDNQKAQVMQASAQAALEKVYQAQFDAALSLTQAQDG
-605 REEVDKLTESYKE
+605 LTEA
-618 QAIQQAFM
+618 Q
-626 EHYSELAGDYTS
+626 
-638 ALKTAAEAKRN
+638 
-649 FDMALADPEAN
+649 
-660 AVWEQYKKKAEEFHT
+660 KK
-675 AGEEWEDAYIHAG
+675 
-688 NAIWAANQANG
+688 
-699 DLLDGL
+699 
-705 LSSEEAMNSAE
+705 
-716 QAVNDCDGAMQ
+716 
-727 EWNDTMQDYKESMSS
+727 WNDVASAASVSAPIETYNDYVAVTGQASDSVEQLYNEMVNAK
-742 ATDAT
+742 DAV
-747 NDLSEAQDNTTTSTE
+747 DRAQEAQDKANETAE
-762 ELLTATIEY
+762 EYEKTVDQVKESLIGETDAQKEEKDAVEDGTDAKKGAITVNQDLLTSEIEY
-771 EGQTYKTIQEVSEY
+771 AGQTYKTTGEIAEKFQTLQEAYKSA
-785 FKKLEETYDS
+785 
-795 VYESAMSS
+795 YESAQGS
-803 IMGQLDLYNEWSAG
+803 IMGQLSLYSEWSAG

-833 NGMTSYSENLSALTK
+833 NGMTNYAANLDALTQ
-848 GVEDVSTGSIEALDA
+848 GVTDVSTNSVVALDT

-924 EFAGDLVST
+924 EFAGDLIST

-1010 EDGLTDTDATTQ
+1010 EDGLIDTDATTQ

-1032 TGAEAQKENAENAAV
+1032 TGAEAQKENAETTAV

-1181 YVPEGWAGGIEEG
+1181 FVPEGWAGGIEAG
-1194 KEQVEEAAADT
+1194 QEQVEKAAEET
-1205 ADATLDG
+1205 AEVTLDS
-1212 FKDVLLPD
+1212 FKDFLLPE
-1220 LDLGWAV
+1220 V
-1227 DQIRQASYTM
+1227 DTSLVIDQLTQQPQI
-1237 DAELAQRATESTMET
+1237 LAQTITESGTESVVRSMPVQSESASSEPDYEKVGEA
-1252 VARSAPESQEKGSSD
+1252 VARALENTE
-1267 FDYDRLGEVVASAID
+1267 
-1282 GMDVRLDGK
+1282 VRLDGK
-1291 KVGKVMTSRINA
+1291 KVGKVMTGRINA